1 MRLLI
6 LLIFILGPNIFF
18 AQQKMF
24 ELVETIKS
32 GISFNNIVK
41 DSREQN
47 ILKYANFYGGG
58 GVGLADF
65 NNDGLTDIYF
75 TGNLV
80 GDEIYKNKGDL
91 NFENMTPSSGIE
103 DDGNWSSGV
112 AIADVNGDGLL
123 DIYVSKEL
131 YDYQPERRKNKL
143 YLNQGNFK
151 FIEAA
156 EDWGIADDQRSR
168 QSVFFDYDKDGY
180 LDLFVM
186 NHPPNRG
193 SYSPYMG
200 QNIILPEYSSKLY
213 KNINNEFFKDV
224 TKEANLLRTGF
235 PSSAITSD
243 FNNDGWPDL
252 YVTNDFDIPEFL
264 YINKGDG
271 TFSYETENA
280 LRHTSFYSMGVDA
293 ADIDNDGH
301 TDIMTLDMVAEDNF
315 RLKSNMSGMDPKAF
329 WNVVSNGGHYQ
340 YMFNAL
346 QLNNGNGSFSEIAHF
361 SEISST
367 DWSWSNLIADFDND
381 GLRDIHVTNGLLRD
395 IRNSDADKEVDQFVK
410 NYISKYIENN
420 PNQGNIDIWD
430 ILPLEDVLSIL
441 PSVKLPNYMF
451 KNKDKFSFENVSSTW
466 GIDKLSFSNGS
477 AYGDLDNDGDLEIVI
492 NNVNSEPFLYKNLS
506 VENTTNNFIRF
517 KLKNT
522 QNKSSLGTKCIL
534 FTSEK
539 AQYAETTSIRGMYSS
554 SETEIHFGIGK
565 EKKIDSLEIYWPDQ
579 KKQVLYSPKIN
590 KLHSIEY
597 NPIDFISKSKF
608 ENTFFKDITLNNN
621 MPKYF
626 HKENFYDDYK
636 KQILLPHKFSQSGPA
651 LAKGDVNGDGLD
663 DFFIGGASSSSGELF
678 IQTNDGGFVKNLS
691 SPWGKHKFSED
702 IDAAFIDTDSDG
714 DLDLYVM
721 SGGNEFESQSQIYL
735 DRLYINDG
743 LGNYKFEKHLLPDIF
758 ESGSVVSPSDYDR
771 DGDIDL
777 FIGTRLKP
785 WHYPESGSSYF
796 LMNNNGTF
804 KIDSNNS
811 LLLKNLGM
819 INDAVWSD
827 VDNDSDQDLIVIGEW
842 GSPTIFINK
851 NGVFNK
857 KQTPDLDPYKG
868 WWYSIKEVDIDKDGD
883 MDLIAGN
890 LGENFKYKSSQEFPF
905 ELHYGDFDSNGDKDI
920 VLSYYNYGK
929 QYPLRGF
936 SCSSQQ
942 IPEIANKFKEYDVFA
957 SLDLND
963 IYGEQLNGVLNLKA
977 NEFSSMI
984 FMNDGNGNFSPKEL
998 PYRAQFSSVNEALT
1012 NDYNKDGITDILLIG
1027 NMHQVEI
1034 ETPRNDAGIGALLLG
1049 TESGNYEF
1057 SPTNKSGFFTPGD
1070 TKRMIEIET
1079 KNGLLILVANNN
1091 DILQVFKLN

>member
-6 LLIFILGPNIFF
+6 ILIFIIIPNIFF
-18 AQQKMF
+18 AQQRMF
-24 ELVETIKS
+24 ELVESIES

-143 YLNQGNFK
+143 YLNQGDFK

-193 SYSPYMG
+193 SYSPYIG

-213 KNINNEFFKDV
+213 RNINNKSFKDV

-264 YINKGDG
+264 YINNGDG
-271 TFSYETENA
+271 TFSYQTENA

-293 ADIDNDGH
+293 ADINNDGL

-315 RLKSNMSGMDPKAF
+315 RLKSNMSGMDPNAF

-340 YMFNAL
+340 YMFNSL
-346 QLNNGNGSFSEIAHF
+346 QLNNGNGSFSEIAHY
-361 SEISST
+361 SGISST

-381 GLRDIHVTNGLLRD
+381 GLRDIHITNGLLRD
-395 IRNSDADKEVDQFVK
+395 IRNSDADKKVDQFVK

-420 PNQGNIDIWD
+420 PNKGNIDIWE
-430 ILPLEDVLSIL
+430 ILPLDNVLSIL

-451 KNKDKFSFENVSSTW
+451 KNNDDFTFKNVSSSW

-492 NNVNSEPFLYKNLS
+492 NNVNSDPFLYRNLS
-506 VENTTNNFIRF
+506 VENTKNNFIRF

-522 QNKSSLGTKCIL
+522 QNKSSLGTRCIL
-534 FTSEK
+534 YTPEK
-539 AQYAETTSIRGMYSS
+539 TQYAEITSIRGMYSS
-554 SETEIHFGIGK
+554 SETEIHFGIGT
-565 EKKIDSLEIYWPDQ
+565 EKIIDSLEIYWPNQ
-579 KKQVLYSPKIN
+579 KKQVLYSPKKN
-590 KLHSIEY
+590 KLYKIEY
-597 NPIDFISKSKF
+597 NPNSHIKKSDFK
-608 ENTFFKDITLNNN
+608 NTLFKDVTLNNK

-651 LAKGDVNGDGLD
+651 LAKADVNGDGLE
-663 DFFIGGASSSSGELF
+663 DFFIGGASSSS
-678 IQTNDGGFVKNLS
+678 
-691 SPWGKHKFSED
+691 
-702 IDAAFIDTDSDG
+702 
-714 DLDLYVM
+714 
-721 SGGNEFESQSQIYL
+721 
-735 DRLYINDG
+735 
-743 LGNYKFEKHLLPDIF
+743 
-758 ESGSVVSPSDYDR
+758 
-771 DGDIDL
+771 
-777 FIGTRLKP
+777 
-785 WHYPESGSSYF
+785 
-796 LMNNNGTF
+796 
-804 KIDSNNS
+804 
-811 LLLKNLGM
+811 
-819 INDAVWSD
+819 
-827 VDNDSDQDLIVIGEW
+827 
-842 GSPTIFINK
+842 
-851 NGVFNK
+851 
-857 KQTPDLDPYKG
+857 
-868 WWYSIKEVDIDKDGD
+868 
-883 MDLIAGN
+883 
-890 LGENFKYKSSQEFPF
+890 
-905 ELHYGDFDSNGDKDI
+905 
-920 VLSYYNYGK
+920 
-929 QYPLRGF
+929 
-936 SCSSQQ
+936 
-942 IPEIANKFKEYDVFA
+942 
-957 SLDLND
+957 
-963 IYGEQLNGVLNLKA
+963 
-977 NEFSSMI
+977 
-984 FMNDGNGNFSPKEL
+984 
-998 PYRAQFSSVNEALT
+998 
-1012 NDYNKDGITDILLIG
+1012 
-1027 NMHQVEI
+1027 
-1034 ETPRNDAGIGALLLG
+1034 
-1049 TESGNYEF
+1049 
-1057 SPTNKSGFFTPGD
+1057 
-1070 TKRMIEIET
+1070 
-1079 KNGLLILVANNN
+1079 
-1091 DILQVFKLN
+1091 

>member
-6 LLIFILGPNIFF
+6 LLIFIIIPNIFF
-18 AQQKMF
+18 AQQRMF
-24 ELVETIKS
+24 ELVESIES

-143 YLNQGNFK
+143 YLNQGDFK

-193 SYSPYMG
+193 SYSPYIG

-213 KNINNEFFKDV
+213 RNINNKSFKDV

-264 YINKGDG
+264 YINNGDG
-271 TFSYETENA
+271 TFSYQTENA

-293 ADIDNDGH
+293 ADINNDGL

-315 RLKSNMSGMDPKAF
+315 RLKSNMSGMDPNAF

-340 YMFNAL
+340 YMFNSL
-346 QLNNGNGSFSEIAHF
+346 QLNNGNGSFSEIAHY

-381 GLRDIHVTNGLLRD
+381 GLRDIHITNGLLRD
-395 IRNSDADKEVDQFVK
+395 IRNSDADKKVDQFVK

-420 PNQGNIDIWD
+420 PNKGNIDIWE
-430 ILPLEDVLSIL
+430 ILPLDDVLSLL

-451 KNKDKFSFENVSSTW
+451 KNNDDFTFKNVSSSW

-492 NNVNSEPFLYKNLS
+492 NNVNSEPFLYRNLS
-506 VENTTNNFIRF
+506 VENTKNNFIRF

-522 QNKSSLGTKCIL
+522 QNKSSLGTRCIL
-534 FTSEK
+534 YTPEK
-539 AQYAETTSIRGMYSS
+539 TQYAETTSIRGMYSS
-554 SETEIHFGIGK
+554 SETEIHFGIGT
-565 EKKIDSLEIYWPDQ
+565 EKIIDSLEIYWPNQ
-579 KKQVLYSPKIN
+579 KKQVLYSPKKN
-590 KLHSIEY
+590 KLYKIEY
-597 NPIDFISKSKF
+597 NPNSHIKKSDFK
-608 ENTFFKDITLNNN
+608 NTLFKDVTLNNN

-651 LAKGDVNGDGLD
+651 LAKADVNGDGLE
-663 DFFIGGASSSSGELF
+663 DFFVGGASSSSGGLF
-678 IQTNDGGFVKNLS
+678 IQTHDGGFVKNSS
-691 SPWGKHKFSED
+691 SPWEKHKFSED
-702 IDAAFIDTDSDG
+702 IDATFIDSDSDG

-721 SGGNEFESQSQIYL
+721 SGGNEFKSQSQIYL

-743 LGNYKFEKHLLPDIF
+743 LGNFKFEKDLLPNIF
-758 ESGSVVSPSDYDR
+758 ESGSVVSSSDYDG

-796 LMNNNGTF
+796 LRNNNGAF
-804 KIDSNNS
+804 KIDSINS
-811 LLLKNLGM
+811 LLFKNSGM

-827 VDNDSDQDLIVIGEW
+827 VDNDSDKDLIVVGEW

-868 WWYSIKEVDIDKDGD
+868 WWYSIKEADIDEDGD

-957 SLDLND
+957 SLNLND
-963 IYGEQLNGVLNLKA
+963 IYGEQLNSVLNLKA
-977 NEFSSMI
+977 NEFSSMMFI
-984 FMNDGNGNFSPKEL
+984 NDGNGNYSTKEL

-1049 TESGNYEF
+1049 TENGNYEF
-1057 SPTNKSGFFTPGD
+1057 SPLNKSGFFTPGD
-1070 TKRMIEIET
+1070 AKRMIEIET

-1091 DILQVFKLN
+1091 DILQTFKLN